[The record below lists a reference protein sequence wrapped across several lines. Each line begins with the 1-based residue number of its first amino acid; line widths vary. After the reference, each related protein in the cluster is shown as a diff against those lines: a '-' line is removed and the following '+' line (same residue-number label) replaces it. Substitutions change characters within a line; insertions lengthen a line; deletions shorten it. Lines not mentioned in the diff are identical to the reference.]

1 MTDLV
6 VDASAF
12 VYATTATDPYADALL
27 ERLRDSVCHAP
38 HLVDVEVGNALRR
51 RELAGKITPDV
62 ALTSLQSARHLISF
76 RYPAAGPV
84 GDAAWN
90 LRGAITYYDAQYVA
104 LAAALKAPLLTGDA
118 RLSRAPGLTCAVEV
132 VGQP

>member
-12 VYATTATDPYADALL
+12 VYATTVPDPYADALL
-27 ERLRDSVCHAP
+27 ERIRESICHAP
-38 HLVDVEVGNALRR
+38 HVVDAEVGNALRR
-51 RELAGKITPDV
+51 RELAGKITPGV
-62 ALTSLQSARHLISF
+62 ALTSLQSARHLVSF

-90 LRGAITYYDAQYVA
+90 LRGAITYYDALYVA
-104 LAAALKAPLLTGDA
+104 LAAALKVPLVTGDA
-118 RLSRAPGLTCAVEV
+118 RLSRAPGLPCEVEV